1 VYLGAKFNLYKDES
15 YICCNAGKGLMPKK
29 LRPAV
34 DLMAFKCR
42 TLKVKGYLLIR
53 QWRLRWGFGVQNHTP
68 ATLPQAESNGC
79 HCTGIWVVTEP
90 VRTGVEKRN

>member
-1 VYLGAKFNLYKDES
+1 MFCIYIVSVSVYPLQDES

-42 TLKVKGYLLIR
+42 TLKVNSAEHVHVQYLVCTVASLDTQLIYSD
-53 QWRLRWGFGVQNHTP
+53 L
-68 ATLPQAESNGC
+68 S
-79 HCTGIWVVTEP
+79 CTAVH
-90 VRTGVEKRN
+90 VEWADICVA